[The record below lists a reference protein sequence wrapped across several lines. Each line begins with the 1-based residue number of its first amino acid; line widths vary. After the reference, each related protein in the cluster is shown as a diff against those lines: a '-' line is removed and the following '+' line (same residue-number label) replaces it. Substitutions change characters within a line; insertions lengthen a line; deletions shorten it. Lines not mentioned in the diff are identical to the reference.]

1 MESITSSRSA
11 VKYLS
16 NKIDSDSLKK
26 SSLIDSTM
34 ITIDKPSLNVNGYR
48 QTKNK
53 QFQNQRI
60 IIVLFLMLHTTTASM
75 ETKATV
81 VDQKNFTH
89 CKKYLEELRLFRQ
102 IERKYIKLIGFQ
114 VWNLDTYKELFN
126 SNTCQ
131 V

>member
-1 MESITSSRSA
+1 MESSISSYSV
-11 VKYLS
+11 VKCLS
-16 NKIDSDSLKK
+16 NNIDKDSLKK
-26 SSLIDSTM
+26 NTVIDTTMSS
-34 ITIDKPSLNVNGYR
+34 IDKLSLNVNAFR
-48 QTKNK
+48 QAKDK

-81 VDQKNFTH
+81 VDQENFTQ
-89 CKKYLEELRLFRQ
+89 CKKCLEKLRPLQ
-102 IERKYIKLIGFQ
+102 KIERKHIKLIDFQ
-114 VWNLDTYKELFN
+114 VWNLYTYEELFN